1 VLPDALAAAMRWH
14 GDQRRKGKDVPYVG
28 HLLGVASLVLD
39 FGGSIDQAI
48 AGLLHDT
55 LEDTDATVDDLAVF
69 GDDVVRI
76 VLACTDAAEGE
87 DRGAH
92 TSAMRKQRY
101 VEHFPAMDADAA
113 LVSACDKLHNLRD
126 MVIDANSGAF
136 DDAWPFNVSREEQV
150 AYYRGLAGAMARNP
164 GVPAA
169 LVDEVQSLVD
179 RLARAL

>member
-1 VLPDALAAAMRWH
+1 MLPDAVAAAIRWH
-14 GDQRRKGKDVPYVG
+14 GDQRRKGKDVPYVA
-28 HLLGVASLVLD
+28 HLLGVASLVLE
-39 FGGSIDQAI
+39 FGGTTDQAV

-55 LEDTDATVDDLAVF
+55 LEDTDATVEDLAVF

-76 VLACTDAAEGE
+76 VVACTDAAEGE

-92 TSAMRKQRY
+92 TSAMRKRRY
-101 VEHFPAMDADAA
+101 VEHFPTLDADAA

-136 DDAWPFNVSREEQV
+136 DDAWPFNVTRDEQV
-150 AYYRGLAGAMARNP
+150 EYYRSLVAATGRHP
-164 GVPAA
+164 GVPAS
-169 LVDEVQSLVD
+169 LVDEMQSLVD

>member
-1 VLPDALAAAMRWH
+1 MLPDAVEAALRWH
-14 GDQRRKGKDVPYVG
+14 GGQQRKGKGVPYIG

-39 FGGSIDQAI
+39 FGGTMDQAI

-55 LEDTDATVDDLAVF
+55 LEDTPATVEDLAVF
-69 GDDVVRI
+69 GEDVVRI
-76 VLACTDAAEGE
+76 VIACTDAAEGE

-101 VEHFPAMDADAA
+101 VEHFPTLDADAA

-136 DDAWPFNVSREEQV
+136 DDAWPFNVTRDEQV
-150 AYYRGLAGAMARNP
+150 GYYRGLVGAMGRHP

-169 LVDEVQSLVD
+169 LVDEMQSLVD